1 MERTRKFR
9 GRTNEVLWMSILNI
23 EENICNKIEIK
34 ENTIHYYVECWKLET
49 KHHNKNWYT
58 GCI

>member
-1 MERTRKFR
+1 
-9 GRTNEVLWMSILNI
+9 MSILNI

>member
-9 GRTNEVLWMSILNI
+9 GRINEVLWMSILNI

-34 ENTIHYYVECWKLET
+34 DNTLLCKMLEIR
-49 KHHNKNWYT
+49 N
-58 GCI
+58 